1 MHVQLL
7 NLCGGYEEY
16 HTSHIFELGMFG
28 KRAGWWAAHCI
39 TPVDVLA
46 HFLCCTQGY
55 TQKSAFLKLDWYELE
70 EQCVTI
76 A

>member
-28 KRAGWWAAHCI
+28 EKVVMGCSLHHSSWCVGTFSFA
-39 TPVDVLA
+39 VLKVT
-46 HFLCCTQGY
+46 HRTQL
-55 TQKSAFLKLDWYELE
+55 SSS
-70 EQCVTI
+70 
-76 A
+76 